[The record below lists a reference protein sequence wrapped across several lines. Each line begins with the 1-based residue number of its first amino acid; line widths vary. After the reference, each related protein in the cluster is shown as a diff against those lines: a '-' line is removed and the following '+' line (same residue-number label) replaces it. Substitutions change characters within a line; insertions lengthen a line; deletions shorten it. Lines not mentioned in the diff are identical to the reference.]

1 MNSTKPYVD
10 LLVSEFWKR
19 GFTIQSRKY
28 GKYLPEPPVIG
39 DYKIDVLAKREKDF
53 AIGIAISELE
63 VNDSAILNKLSY
75 LASRVT
81 RSTKRNVNLLI
92 GAPPG
97 CYRRIKELLD
107 SVSLLS
113 KEHVSLH
120 LLTDSDADLFSV
132 SYNRNAERAKALP
145 FN

>member
-39 DYKIDVLAKREKDF
+39 DYKIDVLAKRERDF

-63 VNDSAILNKLSY
+63 VNDSAILNKISY

-81 RSTKRNVNLLI
+81 HSTKRNVQLLI
-92 GAPPG
+92 GAPPS

-120 LLTDSDADLFSV
+120 LLADADADLFSV
-132 SYNRNAERAKALP
+132 TYNRNAERAKALP

>member
-81 RSTKRNVNLLI
+81 RSTKRNVHLLI